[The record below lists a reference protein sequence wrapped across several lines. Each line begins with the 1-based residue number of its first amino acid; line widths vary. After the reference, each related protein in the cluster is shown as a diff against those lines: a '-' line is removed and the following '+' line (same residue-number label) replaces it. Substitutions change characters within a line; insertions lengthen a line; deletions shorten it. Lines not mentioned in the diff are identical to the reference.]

1 VVVDNASTDGTV
13 EAVRAE
19 FADVKIIENTT
30 NLRYAGGNNKGI
42 QYALDQDT
50 GAILLLNNDTI
61 VDPEFLTLLI
71 ETLMADPTNG
81 IVGPMIYYHA
91 DPQRI
96 WYAGGR
102 ISWWQGWISHRGI
115 REIDSG
121 QYATP
126 AATDYVT
133 GCCIL
138 VQRNVITQIG
148 MLDDSYFIYGEDTDW
163 CLRALQAGYRI
174 MIQPGAHVWHKVS
187 ASSGQFS
194 WYKNSNKF
202 KSQFRLLA
210 RYARWYHWITIPW
223 GFVWNLF
230 RSFLAIGG

>member
-1 VVVDNASTDGTV
+1 
-13 EAVRAE
+13 
-19 FADVKIIENTT
+19 
-30 NLRYAGGNNKGI
+30 
-42 QYALDQDT
+42 LDQNTD
-50 GAILLLNNDTI
+50 AILLLNNDTI

-81 IVGPMIYYHA
+81 IVGPMIYYHD

-102 ISWWQGWISHRGI
+102 INWWQGWMSHRGI

-121 QYATP
+121 QYSSP

-133 GCCIL
+133 GCCLL
-138 VQRNVITQIG
+138 VQRNVITRIG

-174 MIQPGAHVWHKVS
+174 MIQPRAHVWHKVS

-194 WYKNSNKF
+194 WYKNSNKL

-230 RSFLAIGG
+230 RSFFTIGG